1 MKVVL
6 KQKKKVFYKMNVI
19 NNILGKTDSNII
31 MCEYCGGD
39 GLDENMK
46 TCKKCLGAG
55 SYHRDYVR

>member
-1 MKVVL
+1 
-6 KQKKKVFYKMNVI
+6 MNVI
-19 NNILGKTDSNII
+19 NNILGKGDSNII